1 MYFTNRLIACAMA
14 LSAILLTPTNSRA
27 AAVAADTP
35 ASQIVGKAYRLEHVY
50 LVSFHVPSANVDKIL
65 QALAAAVG
73 LPYGKYDHVAFIE
86 AEGVEQFRPLAGS
99 RGGAAETIRAS
110 PSKDVT
116 VSLVHD
122 ATVLHKAL
130 DAIHQAHSYEEP
142 VIYITEGW
150 RTRSTNPDE
159 NNPNR
164 WWNQRKP
171 K

>member
-1 MYFTNRLIACAMA
+1 MHFTHRLIACAIA
-14 LSAILLTPTNSRA
+14 LSLTLLAPANSRA
-27 AAVAADTP
+27 AAVAADTSP
-35 ASQIVGKAYRLEHVY
+35 DQIVGKAYRLEQVY
-50 LVSFHVPSANVDKIL
+50 LVSVQVSPATVDKIL
-65 QALAAAVG
+65 QALGAAVG

-99 RGGAAETIRAS
+99 RGGAAESIRAS

>member
-1 MYFTNRLIACAMA
+1 MYFTHRLIACAMA
-14 LSAILLTPTNSRA
+14 LTAILLAPTDSWA
-27 AAVAADTP
+27 ADVAANTP
-35 ASQIVGKAYRLEHVY
+35 PSQIVGKAYRLEHVY
-50 LVSFHVPSANVDKIL
+50 LVSIHVPKASVDKIL

-73 LPYGKYDHVAFIE
+73 LPYGKYDHVAYID
-86 AEGVEQFRPLAGS
+86 AEGVEQFQPLAGS
-99 RGGAAETIRAS
+99 RGGAADSIRGS
-110 PSKDVT
+110 PSKVVT

-130 DAIHQAHSYEEP
+130 DAVHQAHSYEEP

-164 WWNQRKP
+164 WWNQKKP